1 VTAPQVNRPSAPV
14 RDSGTGAERAP
25 NWPRQLGGLGRV
37 FLLRREASV
46 LVVLIGLM
54 VYFRFSSEFFLERP
68 NLVNIAQASA
78 PGAIVAVGIVLLLV
92 SGEIDLSVGMVFA
105 MAPFLMHYAAD
116 FWGVPPIPSILLA
129 IALCALVGLFNGLVV
144 CLLKVPSFV
153 TTLGTFYV
161 LQGIVLTTSNAYPA
175 EIPPNMEGR
184 IRSWFGAA
192 DWATLIWCLAIV
204 ACFHIVLTR
213 TRWGIYTVSVGGN
226 LVGATEAGIRV
237 NRVKIGN
244 FMITSVLGAMAGIM
258 EAFRVHTIDPNLGGG
273 TGVTFTAISAAV
285 IGGTA
290 LAGGSGTVIGALLG
304 AVVLAVLQNGF
315 NLIGISANPFFLIL
329 GAAILISMI
338 VNQYLARLRR
348 SGGS

>member
-1 VTAPQVNRPSAPV
+1 MSTPQLKRPSVPV
-14 RDSGTGAERAP
+14 QDDGTGTEAAP
-25 NWPRQLGGLGRV
+25 TWHRLGGS

-46 LVVLIGLM
+46 LVVAIGLM
-54 VYFRFSSEFFLERP
+54 VYFRFASDVFLDRP

-116 FWGVPPIPSILLA
+116 FWGIPPIPSILLA

-175 EIPPNMEGR
+175 EIPPSMEGR
-184 IRSWFGAA
+184 IRSWLGAA

-204 ACFHIVLTR
+204 AFFHVVLTR

-226 LVGATEAGIRV
+226 PLGATEAGIRV
-237 NRVKIGN
+237 NRIKIGN
-244 FMITSVLGAMAGIM
+244 FMVTSVLGALAGIM

-273 TGVTFTAISAAV
+273 TGVTFTALIV
-285 IGGTA
+285 G
-290 LAGGSGTVIGALLG
+290 AGFVVSTMSKNLEPAGPTMLPLSTTTHLTV
-304 AVVLAVLQNGF
+304 V
-315 NLIGISANPFFLIL
+315 S
-329 GAAILISMI
+329 
-338 VNQYLARLRR
+338 
-348 SGGS
+348 

>member
-1 VTAPQVNRPSAPV
+1 VTTPQLNTPSAPV
-14 RDSGTGAERAP
+14 RDRDTGAGTAP
-25 NWPRQLGGLGRV
+25 AWQRLGRT
-37 FLLRREASV
+37 FLRHREASV
-46 LVVLIGLM
+46 FIVALGLM
-54 VYFRFSSEFFLERP
+54 VYFRFASPVFLERA
-68 NLVNIAQASA
+68 NLVNIAQATA
-78 PGAIVAVGIVLLLV
+78 PIAIVAVGIVLLLV

-144 CLLKVPSFV
+144 CVLKVPSFV

-161 LQGIVLTTSNAYPA
+161 LQGVVLTTSNAYPA
-175 EIPPNMEGR
+175 EIPPSMEGR
-184 IRSWFGAA
+184 IRAWLGAA
-192 DWATLIWCLAIV
+192 DWSSLTWCLLIV
-204 ACFHIVLTR
+204 GFFHVVLTR

-226 LVGATEAGIRV
+226 PLGAKEAGIRV
-237 NRVKIGN
+237 SRIKIGN
-244 FMITSVLGAMAGIM
+244 FMVTSVLGAMAGIM

-273 TGVTFTAISAAV
+273 TTVTFAAISAAV

-304 AVVLAVLQNGF
+304 ALVLALLQNGF
-315 NLIGISANPFFLIL
+315 NLIGISANPIFLIL

-338 VNQYLARLRR
+338 INQYLARLRR
-348 SGGS
+348 TGGD